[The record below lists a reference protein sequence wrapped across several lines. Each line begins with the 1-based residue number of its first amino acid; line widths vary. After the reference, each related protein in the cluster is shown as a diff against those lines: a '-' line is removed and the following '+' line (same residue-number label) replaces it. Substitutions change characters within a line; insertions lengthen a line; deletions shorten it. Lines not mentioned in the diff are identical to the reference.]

1 MAMVRLEQ
9 IGERI
14 GEIDALP
21 GPEAKESCAAL
32 EKEISEALRVA
43 SGRERTVLETLRHKL
58 AVSALASQHS
68 VGPSSSPPQ
77 TLSNLHFTLQLPQA
91 AVPSG
96 FAFSGPI
103 IA

>member
-58 AVSALASQHS
+58 AVSALASQH
-68 VGPSSSPPQ
+68 
-77 TLSNLHFTLQLPQA
+77 
-91 AVPSG
+91 
-96 FAFSGPI
+96 
-103 IA
+103 